1 MTEWLL
7 SYQLIDLTGQEPVS
21 FFKDPSAAS
30 GNYSDGRDIMAKF
43 VIYATGLV
51 SSEKKNAFSPSLR
64 PAEPRIQS

>member
-30 GNYSDGRDIMAKF
+30 GNYSDGQDIMAKF

-51 SSEKKNAFSPSLR
+51 SSEKKMRLVHL
-64 PAEPRIQS
+64 